1 MAKTVEL
8 KLILT
13 GRYAGKT
20 GKLNGYTFTEGLLDV
35 VTTEKDAAGIA
46 NYFGKSY
53 QAFREGS
60 EQLQAAQD
68 RDRERNGEPKISES
82 AGDGENDNLPTSEVQ
97 SEGSTPS
104 TSSTEYGPGA
114 TDSTPRDA
122 RLLPNGDGH
131 PDPGLP
137 PGTEQ
142 GRAVKIVAAFEKLD
156 PSDNEHWT
164 ALGLPLLSAVERFYG
179 GSDITRQMVRGAA
192 PKFTRAVAA
201 RV

>member
-8 KLILT
+8 RLVLT
-13 GRYAGKT
+13 GQYAGKT
-20 GKLNGYTFTEGLLDV
+20 GKLNGYTFTKGLLDV

-60 EQLQAAQD
+60 AQLQAAQD

-82 AGDGENDNLPTSEVQ
+82 AGNRKDDNLPTGQVQ
-97 SEGSTPS
+97 PEGDTPS

-114 TDSTPRDA
+114 TEYKARDA
-122 RLLPNGDGH
+122 GILPDGDGH

-142 GRAVKIVAAFEKLD
+142 GRAVKIVTALEKLD

-164 ALGLPLLSAVERFYG
+164 ALGLPLLSAVEKFYG
-179 GSDITRQMVRGAA
+179 GSDITRQMVSGAA